1 MLEPNGLKVLF
12 VTRKF
17 PPAVGGM
24 ENVAKELYAQ
34 LRKLTNVELVA
45 IRGKR
50 GGKNALLPIAYLI
63 LFARSIRTG
72 YHQMPDVIYVQ
83 DGVMAPMGRLLHWLF
98 RRPVVITIHGTE
110 VAYNNPV
117 YRKLIFPSI
126 QRMNRAIVISDGTAE
141 KVRAVMPGLPLT
153 KVLWGSDDSF
163 YIADGIASLRQ
174 KLETELGVS
183 LQGRPFI
190 YHAGRLTERKGAVW
204 FVEHVMPKLVERIP
218 SIICLIAG
226 EGKDTA
232 RLADAIQ
239 RLNLSAN
246 VVALGT
252 VLGETRRELY
262 NAADLFV
269 MPNIPG
275 YGFEGF
281 GMVAVEASSCGTP
294 VVASG
299 HEGITDAVVEGKT
312 GWLLPP
318 ANEVAFVEKIE
329 QELMHPS
336 LRRED
341 IRKTVLVTYDWS
353 RTANEYLAVFEDVA
367 KQYKQARF

>member
-1 MLEPNGLKVLF
+1 MSEQDGLKVLF

-24 ENVAKELYAQ
+24 ENVAKELYEH
-34 LRKLTNVELVA
+34 LRTKTEVELVA

-63 LFARSIRTG
+63 LFVRSVRAG

-83 DGVMAPMGRLLHWLF
+83 DGVMAPIGRLLRWLLK
-98 RRPVVITIHGTE
+98 RPVVITIHGTE
-110 VAYNNPV
+110 VAYSNPI

-126 QRMNRAIVISDGTAE
+126 RRMNHAVVISDGTAE
-141 KVRAVMPGLPLT
+141 KVREVMSELPVT

-163 YIADGIASLRQ
+163 YIADDVANLRQ
-174 KLETELGVS
+174 RLENELGVS
-183 LQGRPFI
+183 LQNRPFI

-204 FVEHVMPKLVERIP
+204 FVEHVMPKLVERVP
-218 SIICLIAG
+218 NIICLIAG

-232 RLADAIQ
+232 RLTETIQ
-239 RLNLSAN
+239 RLSLSAN

-312 GWLLPP
+312 GWLLAPSD
-318 ANEVAFVEKIE
+318 EKAFAEKIE
-329 QELMHPS
+329 QELAHPS

-341 IRKTVLVTYDWS
+341 VRKTVLTTYDWN
-353 RTANEYLAVFEDVA
+353 RTAGEYLSVFVDVA
-367 KQYKQARF
+367 KKYKS